1 MARATKKTV
10 PAKAAPKVKVKARAP
25 KRTQAERKAKAIEL
39 LLYAVAGGWTVERF
53 AKVSGVHRATLFRWL
68 SEDTIQPR
76 FLRAM
81 QIKALALPDEA
92 MGLVKLLRRG
102 GEFIA
107 VPDPDKPGEFKQQ
120 WRPVDP
126 KAIGVAL
133 RHIEFRM
140 MREIKAQYQPSR
152 ETTIKTSVADMT
164 DAEIEAKYA
173 ELMARASGSPAP

>member
-1 MARATKKTV
+1 MARAPKKTV
-10 PAKAAPKVKVKARAP
+10 AKKAAPKVTARRAP

-39 LLYAVAGGWTVERF
+39 LLHAVAGGWTVERF
-53 AKVSGVHRATLFRWL
+53 AKISGVHRATLFRWL

-102 GEFIA
+102 GEFVA
-107 VPDPDKPGEFKQQ
+107 MPDPDKPGEFKQV

-173 ELMARASGSPAP
+173 DLIARASGSPAP